1 MSSQNDIGSHLVQL
15 DASDEVQPI
24 DQLECKPLTDLTWNI
39 KLRDLGFNE
48 I

>member
-1 MSSQNDIGSHLVQL
+1 MSSQNDIGSHLVHL
-15 DASDEVQPI
+15 DASDEVQHI
-24 DQLECKPLTDLTWNI
+24 DYQESKPLTDLTWNI